1 MDLKTLVI
9 THEDYG
15 TKAVSVDGASSALD
29 LRERVKVAFQVLGE
43 IELFVHPC
51 PLRSRVLD
59 SDALPVEEPAHA
71 AFFVALGAPRAPGM
85 LRTLVVGAPGAR
97 SAQKAR
103 GSRGARC
110 QL

>member
-71 AFFVALGAPRAPGM
+71 AFFVALGLSLIHISERAGKADRATSRMPS
-85 LRTLVVGAPGAR
+85 
-97 SAQKAR
+97 SA
-103 GSRGARC
+103 
-110 QL
+110 